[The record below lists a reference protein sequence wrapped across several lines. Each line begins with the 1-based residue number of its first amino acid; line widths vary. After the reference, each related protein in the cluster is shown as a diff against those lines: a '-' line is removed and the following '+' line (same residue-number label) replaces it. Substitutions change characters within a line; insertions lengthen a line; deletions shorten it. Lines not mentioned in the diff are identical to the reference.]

1 MDLWQPYASVVFPS
15 DPHMLP
21 MLPSPG
27 GQKPEFLHL
36 DGQAEADK
44 ATHGIK
50 EINKSGPKICRV
62 VSRRF
67 NSLGQLGMMT
77 ARDPEDSLS
86 TRSILDG

>member
-1 MDLWQPYASVVFPS
+1 MAVVDMKGSKIAEAVKFS
-15 DPHMLP
+15 REK
-21 MLPSPG
+21 S

-44 ATHGIK
+44 ATHEIK

-77 ARDPEDSLS
+77 ARDPEDPLS